1 MTTLSSIEEDPYSP
15 EEEEKDLGEE
25 ITADEAKLIEALR
38 TLKIKPKLGSAT
50 DLMKFMKLFGDI
62 KEDDDDEHT
71 ATATGHPEPA
81 PKSGKYQYP
90 RLSIFFGE
98 EGKGE
103 VTWDSFKYEV
113 DAYRSDG
120 IFKQE
125 QILHGIRRALK
136 GSASDKVR
144 RLGPDATLEE
154 VMDKLEND
162 YGTVES
168 RESVMRKFYSSK
180 QKQGES
186 VEQYASRLEELFDQ
200 AVKLGSL
207 KRTDTDILKEVLH
220 NGLLKDL
227 KHMTVY
233 QMDKI
238 KDFNDFKRELR
249 KIESDLK
256 DSGSPKDM
264 KEKTCKVAVNT
275 ESNEMTE
282 VKKLLQKLNDRIDLL
297 EKQKEEGAVGGAN
310 VPRYWMNSRGYHRGR
325 GMTRGRGYAGRGSGT
340 YNGVY
345 RGTGA
350 YRGSYTGG
358 SYTGT
363 SNPGE
368 CYVCRKPG
376 HLRRD
381 CPTLLKDIT
390 CFKCNEKGHRQ
401 RDCPKV

>member
-1 MTTLSSIEEDPYSP
+1 MNSFHYDNIEEDPYAQ
-15 EEEEKDLGEE
+15 EEETDLGEE
-25 ITADEAKLIEALR
+25 ITTDEAKLIEALR

-50 DLMKFMKLFGDI
+50 DLMKFMKLFG
-62 KEDDDDEHT
+62 KEGMDDDDEHT
-71 ATATGHPEPA
+71 ATATGNFEPA

-227 KHMTVY
+227 KTY
-233 QMDKI
+233 
-238 KDFNDFKRELR
+238 
-249 KIESDLK
+249 
-256 DSGSPKDM
+256 DSIP
-264 KEKTCKVAVNT
+264 
-275 ESNEMTE
+275 
-282 VKKLLQKLNDRIDLL
+282 
-297 EKQKEEGAVGGAN
+297 
-310 VPRYWMNSRGYHRGR
+310 
-325 GMTRGRGYAGRGSGT
+325 
-340 YNGVY
+340 NG
-345 RGTGA
+345 
-350 YRGSYTGG
+350 
-358 SYTGT
+358 
-363 SNPGE
+363 
-368 CYVCRKPG
+368 
-376 HLRRD
+376 
-381 CPTLLKDIT
+381 
-390 CFKCNEKGHRQ
+390 
-401 RDCPKV
+401 